1 VSDPFGSGGAEATA
15 ASLGE
20 AFLGRVPLAME
31 IRVAS
36 DTGQPPAAN
45 DTPQAE
51 AFAAIAHRLTG
62 WLDEQGR

>member
-1 VSDPFGSGGAEATA
+1 VSDPFGSGGAEAA
-15 ASLGE
+15 ARSLGE

-45 DTPQAE
+45 DTAQGQ
-51 AFAAIAHRLTG
+51 AFAAIAERLAG
-62 WLDEQGR
+62 WLEEQGR